1 MVQQQHSINTA
12 HNTFLFLA
20 GLKKLWTNAS
30 NLLLN
35 TPSNSLLYFS
45 VRSELLDL
53 QTKPRATRERQ
64 WTTTNCLDMKDR
76 VPIWKHVGTGYV
88 RTIIKPRK
96 KNPFN
101 YWCALR
107 IETDRYSLKSALK
120 ATNIAGIFTNPNY
133 TQPFVVGR
141 GKHRSARDG
150 QLSRR

>member
-1 MVQQQHSINTA
+1 MPWNRATWPIAKDRQSIQYHNCTRTRQTQHNMVQQQHSINTA

-35 TPSNSLLYFS
+35 TPSNSLPYFS

-96 KNPFN
+96 KK
-101 YWCALR
+101 
-107 IETDRYSLKSALK
+107 SLQLLMC
-120 ATNIAGIFTNPNY
+120 P
-133 TQPFVVGR
+133 V
-141 GKHRSARDG
+141 HRNRPVLVKIST
-150 QLSRR
+150 